1 MDFISFR
8 CTSCNQGL
16 KIGADKA
23 GRRIKC
29 TKCGTIL
36 TIPSSGL
43 EEAKPAGASRAA
55 GDAMR
60 VAPEAPPKK
69 MEEEEDDKMGYGI
82 LTPAAP
88 EDKLE
93 DKPEED
99 KKKAP
104 PLKRKLKTLP
114 DLDLWEKVK
123 TGLGVMMIGVSIW
136 GGVVLFMGLMVIFGI
151 MNGPEYAEVL
161 EQSMTAKTTTP
172 AGEVAAPDMPN
183 FMLGLVTGMSY
194 QGIGKVFYILAAVLA
209 LFQIVIVMAG
219 CGVCLKIPDRYGS
232 QGQLKALLA
241 FGTLNFF
248 IILIFKLLPA
258 LGVINYFLGPYALP
272 EVSLVDANIDRDPP
286 IWVFWSGAPFWE
298 MILTVILLCSF
309 YAQPVLIG
317 IFIWSIG
324 MALREGPVIEKGQGV
339 VILAFGIAFGLLS
352 FHLLSMTGT
361 SGVAL
366 AVLRVMYGVWT
377 GFTILLLIRLPA
389 ALQATRAI
397 LQKYLD
403 GAEMKDEDD
412 EEEDKP
418 RRKRKAKRAR
428 DEDDDDD

>member
-1 MDFISFR
+1 M
-8 CTSCNQGL
+8 
-16 KIGADKA
+16 A
-23 GRRIKC
+23 
-29 TKCGTIL
+29 
-36 TIPSSGL
+36 
-43 EEAKPAGASRAA
+43 
-55 GDAMR
+55 
-60 VAPEAPPKK
+60 
-69 MEEEEDDKMGYGI
+69 
-82 LTPAAP
+82 
-88 EDKLE
+88 
-93 DKPEED
+93 
-99 KKKAP
+99 
-104 PLKRKLKTLP
+104 
-114 DLDLWEKVK
+114 
-123 TGLGVMMIGVSIW
+123 
-136 GGVVLFMGLMVIFGI
+136 LMVIFGI
-151 MNGPEYAEVL
+151 INGPEYAEVL
-161 EQSMTAKTTTP
+161 EQSMTAKADTP
-172 AGEVAAPDMPN
+172 AGEVAVPDMPA

-258 LGVINYFLGPYALP
+258 LGVINYFLVPYTLP

-324 MALREGPVIEKGQGV
+324 MALREGPVIEKGQGA

-366 AVLRVMYGVWT
+366 GVLRVLYGVWT